1 MEGETLI
8 QLSVQL
14 PVSELGRL
22 AELVGQLHQ
31 LMSEGRAAPEPAS
44 APATGERSEN
54 GSFDPTRFMA
64 LQEGNMAPASPDR
77 QSIFPGRSKAADDP
91 AQETSTGTDAAQ
103 PLPSFPSEAGSAGA
117 NLSNIPGGVQQ
128 QDEPRPN
135 AAVTPS
141 HFPEVD
147 QQARDASAGREETER
162 RIPAPSTA
170 GFPVENAVE
179 LLSAGRSGQEEELI
193 TASPAPLTAEAVSLA
208 FRRDDRRYD
217 NGFPLY

>member
-8 QLSVQL
+8 QLNVQL

-22 AELVGQLHQ
+22 AELVGQFHQ
-31 LMSEGRAAPEPAS
+31 LMAEGRAAPEPAA
-44 APATGERSEN
+44 APAAGERSEN

-77 QSIFPGRSKAADDP
+77 QSIFPGQSKAADDP
-91 AQETSTGTDAAQ
+91 AQETSTGTDAARS
-103 PLPSFPSEAGSAGA
+103 LPPFPPETESAGPS
-117 NLSNIPGGVQQ
+117 LSNIPEGVQQ
-128 QDEPRPN
+128 QEEPRPN
-135 AAVTPS
+135 AAGTPS

-147 QQARDASAGREETER
+147 QQARGASAGREETER
-162 RIPAPSTA
+162 HIPAPSAA

-179 LLSAGRSGQEEELI
+179 LPSADRSGLEEELI
-193 TASPAPLTAEAVSLA
+193 TAGPAPLTAEAVSLA